1 MGTLRFVCP
10 TKGCEVDT
18 NIEVDPASFKG
29 LYGEQLGCPE
39 CLEVHRLSKIKAWVS
54 DRELWG
60 RAFVRPPPW
69 TGCNVTPCLLAVA
82 HAAVPRTLALRCAI
96 LLRRRWDT
104 PRRALLGR

>member
-39 CLEVHRLSKIKAWVS
+39 CLEVHRLSEIKAWVS
-54 DRELWG
+54 DNAPPEPAETAGSFGVELSFG
-60 RAFVRPPPW
+60 PHPGQGVM
-69 TGCNVTPCLLAVA
+69 
-82 HAAVPRTLALRCAI
+82 
-96 LLRRRWDT
+96 
-104 PRRALLGR
+104 

>member
-29 LYGEQLGCPE
+29 LYSEQLGCPE

-54 DRELWG
+54 DNSPPNPPSDIKAGNSGVELSFG
-60 RAFVRPPPW
+60 PHPGQGVM
-69 TGCNVTPCLLAVA
+69 
-82 HAAVPRTLALRCAI
+82 
-96 LLRRRWDT
+96 
-104 PRRALLGR
+104 